1 CPECGVTAEVYRRIT
16 GYYRPVQNWNDG
28 KSQEYKDRVNYDVMN
43 KNEVHVKVEKAEEA
57 CACGNVGETI
67 LFATKT
73 CPNCRIAAS
82 LLDKANVS
90 YRKVYVEDEPELA
103 KELGLKQAP
112 TLVVPTENGSEKIV
126 NVSNIKKYLGN

>member
-1 CPECGVTAEVYRRIT
+1 LGVV
-16 GYYRPVQNWNDG
+16 GSV
-28 KSQEYKDRVNYDVMN
+28 V
-43 KNEVHVKVEKAEEA
+43 
-57 CACGNVGETI
+57 CGNAVGCSIQQGLNHSLTI

-82 LLDKANVS
+82 LLDKANVN

-112 TLVVPTENGSEKIV
+112 TLVVPNESGFEKIV
-126 NVSNIKKYLGN
+126 NVSNIKKFLGN

>member
-1 CPECGVTAEVYRRIT
+1 MRNNNRENNQIRDIELIPGFSPYAEGSCLVKFGNTHIICTA
-16 GYYRPVQNWNDG
+16 
-28 KSQEYKDRVNYDVMN
+28 S
-43 KNEVHVKVEKAEEA
+43 VE
-57 CACGNVGETI
+57 ETI

-103 KELGLKQAP
+103 KQLGLKQAP
-112 TLVVPTENGSEKIV
+112 TLVVGNEKIV